1 MDYRKG
7 EWVAF
12 VDSDDFISNDYLY
25 KLYQSVTNKHNKS
38 PFELQLSYCKV
49 NMFSCDDN
57 ITYTPLCWCNSDKI
71 ASLQAYIASTW
82 TVCWEMIIHHSLLSD
97 LRFSEDI
104 KCFEDFSFCAKLFHQ
119 TAKITAIHEPLY
131 NYRRG
136 NQDSLSYHIDSEK
149 GYSELLAYLDVI
161 RYFEE
166 KGELSHYEKQM
177 SWRILKA
184 KQDWILDLA
193 THKKSYRL
201 IRLAE
206 IIFGRAQI
214 RMWALS

>member
-1 MDYRKG
+1 
-7 EWVAF
+7 
-12 VDSDDFISNDYLY
+12 
-25 KLYQSVTNKHNKS
+25 
-38 PFELQLSYCKV
+38 
-49 NMFSCDDN
+49 MFSCDDN

-82 TVCWEMIIHHSLLSD
+82 TVCWGMIIHHSLLSD

-184 KQDWILDLA
+184 KQDWILDLQHIKNH
-193 THKKSYRL
+193 TD
-201 IRLAE
+201 
-206 IIFGRAQI
+206 
-214 RMWALS
+214 LSG